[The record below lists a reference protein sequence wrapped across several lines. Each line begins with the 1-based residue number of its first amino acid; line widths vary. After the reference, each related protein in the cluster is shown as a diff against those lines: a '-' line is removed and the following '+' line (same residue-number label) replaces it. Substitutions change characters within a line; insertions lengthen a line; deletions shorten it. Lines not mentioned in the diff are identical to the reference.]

1 MKSLS
6 SIFPVPKYLTLSAVG
21 LDISDR
27 SIRVLGLTETRH
39 GPEVF
44 MYAEERIEEGAL
56 SQGKIINPE
65 LFKKALKNL
74 KDKYDFRFVRVSLP
88 EEQVYLFTLEMPKID
103 PSEIRTSIE
112 LQLEDH
118 ILISS
123 AEAYMDYELILETD
137 KTYIMQ
143 VAAIPTDVADQYF
156 SVFEELDVVPIS
168 FELESQALA
177 RAVIPKN
184 NNECYMLV
192 DYGNSRTGI
201 SFIQDG
207 KVVYTTTVP
216 LGGNDQTIKIQNAK
230 NINHEEAERLKR
242 SSGLLVVSG
251 DDSVY
256 DIILPSVSAL
266 RGEVY
271 KHFIYW
277 NTHKE
282 EGKIVHKPVTKIL
295 LCGGTSN
302 LPGLTDYLCASMQMT
317 VEIANAWVNVTDFS
331 NYIPP
336 INKEESLAYATAIGL
351 AMGHI

>member
-6 SIFPVPKYLTLSAVG
+6 SIFPIPKYLTLSAVG

-27 SIRVLGLTETRH
+27 SIRILGFNDTRH

-44 MYAEERIEEGAL
+44 MYGEERIEEGAL
-56 SQGKIINPE
+56 SQGKIINSD
-65 LFKKALKNL
+65 LFKQALTRIKNRYNF
-74 KDKYDFRFVRVSLP
+74 KFVRVSLP
-88 EEQVYLFTLEMPKID
+88 EEQVYLFTLEIPKID

-123 AEAYMDYELILETD
+123 AEAYMDYDLINQTD

-143 VAAIPTDVADQYF
+143 VAAIPTEVADQYF
-156 SVFEELDVVPIS
+156 SVFDELEIIPIS

-177 RAVIPKN
+177 RAVIPEKDKN
-184 NNECYMLV
+184 TYMLV

-207 KVVYTTTVP
+207 VVVYTTTVP
-216 LGGNDQTIKIQNAK
+216 LGGNDQTTKIQEAK
-230 NINHEEAERLKR
+230 KISYEDAEKLKR
-242 SSGLLVVSG
+242 SSGLVVIDG
-251 DDSVY
+251 ENSVY

-282 EGKIVHKPVTKIL
+282 DSQVEHRPVTKIL

-302 LPGLTDYLCASMQMT
+302 LPGLTDYLATSMQMS
-317 VEIANAWVNVTDFS
+317 VEIANAWVNITDFS
-331 NYIPP
+331 HYIPP
-336 INKEESLAYATAIGL
+336 INKEESLAYATTIGL
-351 AMGHI
+351 ALGHL